1 MIKQST
7 LDASELGAIDIKVTK
22 MEEKASDMKQTV
34 STIQKE
40 AYWYEKK
47 MHMFLIGLVGI
58 LFIFILMYILK
69 FLWIK

>member
-22 MEEKASDMKQTV
+22 IEEKASDMKQTV
-34 STIQKE
+34 TTIKHE

-47 MHMFLIGLVGI
+47 LQMFLIGMISILV
-58 LFIFILMYILK
+58 IFVLIYILK
-69 FLWIK
+69 FI